1 MFNVVNS
8 SIMNNFT
15 TVQELSRTRE
25 ILKDNKMFFKDRG
38 HNQLCKQIQGKFL
51 AHKDDWQPWV
61 ALKFYGVKR
70 LKQRHDMRELRQ
82 K

>member
-1 MFNVVNS
+1 
-8 SIMNNFT
+8 
-15 TVQELSRTRE
+15 
-25 ILKDNKMFFKDRG
+25 MFFKDRG